1 MTEWAARRAKVLS
14 RRGFLK
20 MGGGLAGA
28 AAFGGVLAGCG
39 GGGSGGGSSGGAVEI
54 VLGFIPDE
62 AGGLQ
67 KILDQFNRENK
78 GEVQVKWRQMPASS
92 AEFFEQMQAELQSGR
107 STMDV
112 IAGDVVWPAQF
123 AANGYIL
130 DLSDRFTQKMQGDY
144 LEGPVQA
151 VQFEGKTYG
160 VPWFTDAGMFYYRTD
175 LLEKSGFS
183 EPPKT
188 WEEMKSMAQKVQA
201 DRGTKFGYVFQGAQ
215 DEGGV
220 VDALEHIWNA
230 GGDVLD
236 GDRVII
242 DSPESAEGLKLRR
255 SLITDGLAPEASGD
269 YTTQESQASFTNGD
283 VVFMRNWPFVYG
295 LLSDPETSKVK
306 PGQVDIGALPVAN
319 EGDTSFSGLGG
330 WNFMVN
336 ATAEDKIEEIWAF
349 IEYMSAPEQQ
359 QTFAVESARL
369 PTLKSLYEDEK
380 VLDKLPVARL
390 GQEALQNTRPRPV
403 SPLYSDMSLE
413 MAEEFNAALKGEV
426 SVEKA
431 LADLQ
436 KGLQEI
442 SDQA

>member
-1 MTEWAARRAKVLS
+1 MDRTMRRARGVS

-20 MGGGLAGA
+20 MGGLAGA
-28 AAFGGVLAGCG
+28 AVLGGGLVAGCG
-39 GGGSGGGSSGGAVEI
+39 GGEESSGGAVEI

-67 KILDQFNRENK
+67 TLLDRFNKQNK
-78 GEVQVKWRQMPASS
+78 GEIQVKWRQMPASS

-107 STMDV
+107 STMDI

-123 AANGYIL
+123 AANNYIL
-130 DLSDRFTQKMQGDY
+130 DLSDRFTQKMQADY

-151 VQFEGKTYG
+151 VQFQGKTYG
-160 VPWFTDAGMFYYRTD
+160 VPWFTDAGMFYYRKD
-175 LLEKSGFS
+175 LLENAGFS
-183 EPPKT
+183 EPPRT
-188 WEEMKSMAQKVQA
+188 WDEMKDMSERIRA
-201 DRGTKFGYVFQGAQ
+201 DSGTKFGYVFQGAQ

-236 GDRVII
+236 GSRVII
-242 DSPESAEGLKLRR
+242 DSPESAEGLNLRR
-255 SLITDGLAPEASGD
+255 SLLTDGVAPQASGD

-306 PGQVDIGALPVAN
+306 PGQVDIGALPVAG

-336 ATAEDKIEEIWAF
+336 ATAEDKLEEIWTF
-349 IEYMSAPEQQ
+349 IEFMSAPEQQ

-369 PTLKSLYEDEK
+369 PTLKSLYEDDE

-390 GQEALQNTRPRPV
+390 GREALENTRPRPV

-413 MAEEFNAALKGEV
+413 MAEQFNAALKGDVPVDE
-426 SVEKA
+426 A
-431 LADLQ
+431 LANLQ
-436 KGLQEI
+436 TGLQEI
-442 SDQA
+442 ADQA

>member
-1 MTEWAARRAKVLS
+1 MKRPAARGAAGIS
-14 RRGFLK
+14 RRRFLK
-20 MGGGLAGA
+20 MGGGIAGA
-28 AAFGGVLAGCG
+28 AALGGVLAGCG
-39 GGGSGGGSSGGAVEI
+39 GGEESSGGAVEI
-54 VLGFIPDE
+54 TLGFIPDE

-67 KILDQFNRENK
+67 KILDRFNRENR

-92 AEFFEQMQAELQSGR
+92 AEFFEQMQAELQSGK

-123 AANGYIL
+123 AANEYIL
-130 DLSDRFTQKMQGDY
+130 DLSDRFTAKMQKDY

-151 VQFEGKTYG
+151 VQYEGKTYG

-188 WEEMKSMAQKVQA
+188 WEEMKKMSEKVRAEQ
-201 DRGTKFGYVFQGAQ
+201 GTKFGFAFQGAQ

-236 GDRVII
+236 GDKVII
-242 DSPESAEGLKLRR
+242 DSPESAEGLNLRR
-255 SLITDGLAPEASGD
+255 SLLTDGVAPEASGD

-295 LLSDPETSKVK
+295 LLTDPEISKVK
-306 PGQVDIGALPVAN
+306 PGQVDIGALPVAGA
-319 EGDTSFSGLGG
+319 GDTSFSGLGG

-336 ATAEDKIEEIWAF
+336 AGAEDKIEEIWAF
-349 IEYMSAPEQQ
+349 IEFMSAPEQQ

-369 PTLKSLYEDEK
+369 PTLRGLYEDDE
-380 VLDKLPVARL
+380 VLKELPVARL
-390 GQEALQNTRPRPV
+390 GREALENTRLRPL
-403 SPLYSDMSLE
+403 SPVYSDMSLE
-413 MAEEFNAALKGEV
+413 MAEQFNAALKGDV
-426 SVEKA
+426 PVDRA

-436 KGLQEI
+436 TGLQDI
-442 SDQA
+442 ADQAP

>member
-1 MTEWAARRAKVLS
+1 MDGAGMRRARGVS

-20 MGGGLAGA
+20 MGGLAGA
-28 AAFGGVLAGCG
+28 AVLGGGLVAGCG
-39 GGGSGGGSSGGAVEI
+39 GGEESSGGAVEVI
-54 VLGFIPDE
+54 LGFIPDE

-67 KILDQFNRENK
+67 TLLDRFNKQHK
-78 GEVQVKWRQMPASS
+78 GEIQVKWRQMPASS
-92 AEFFEQMQAELQSGR
+92 AEFFEQMQAELQSGK

-151 VQFEGKTYG
+151 VQYEGKTYG

-188 WEEMKSMAQKVQA
+188 WEEMKRMSGKVRA
-201 DRGTKFGYVFQGAQ
+201 DSGTKFGYVFQGAQ

-236 GDRVII
+236 GSRVII

-255 SLITDGLAPEASGD
+255 SLITDGVAPQASGD

-295 LLSDPETSKVK
+295 LLSDPETSSVK
-306 PGQVDIGALPVAN
+306 PGQVDIGALPVAG

-336 ATAEDKIEEIWAF
+336 ATAEDKIEEIWTF
-349 IEYMSAPEQQ
+349 IEFMSAPEQQ

-369 PTLKSLYEDEK
+369 PTLKSLYEDDE
-380 VLDKLPVARL
+380 VLDKLPVAKL
-390 GQEALQNTRPRPV
+390 GREALENTRPRPV

-413 MAEEFNAALKGEV
+413 MAEQFNASLKGEV
-426 SVEKA
+426 PVEEA
-431 LADLQ
+431 LANLQ
-436 KGLQEI
+436 KGLQDI
-442 SDQA
+442 ADQA

>member
-1 MTEWAARRAKVLS
+1 MNEARRATGIS
-14 RRGFLK
+14 RRKFLR
-20 MGGGLAGA
+20 MGGGIAGA
-28 AAFGGVLAGCG
+28 AALGGVLAGCG
-39 GGGSGGGSSGGAVEI
+39 GGGEDAGGAVKI
-54 VLGFIPDE
+54 TLGFIPDE

-67 KILDQFNRENK
+67 KILDRFNRENR
-78 GEVQVKWRQMPASS
+78 GEIQVEWRQMPASS
-92 AEFFEQMQAELQSGR
+92 AEFFEQMQAELQSGQ

-112 IAGDVVWPAQF
+112 IGGDVVWPAQF

-130 DLSDRFTQKMQGDY
+130 DLSDRFTQKMQRDY
-144 LEGPVQA
+144 LEGPIQA
-151 VQFEGKTYG
+151 VQYEGKTYG

-183 EPPKT
+183 GPPKT
-188 WEEMKSMAQKVQA
+188 WEEMKSMSEKVRA
-201 DRGTKFGYVFQGAQ
+201 DQGTKFGFVFQGAQ

-236 GDRVII
+236 GNKVII
-242 DSPESAEGLKLRR
+242 DSPESAEGLNLRR
-255 SLITDGLAPEASGD
+255 SLLTDGVAPQASGD

-295 LLSDPETSKVK
+295 LLSDPETSEIK
-306 PGQVDIGALPVAN
+306 PGQVDIGALPVAGA
-319 EGDTSFSGLGG
+319 GDTSFSGLGG

-336 ATAEDKIEEIWAF
+336 AAAEDKIEEIWAF

-369 PTLKSLYEDEK
+369 PTLRSLYEDDE

-403 SPLYSDMSLE
+403 SPVYSDMSLE
-413 MAEEFNAALKGEV
+413 MAEQFNAALKGEV
-426 SVEKA
+426 SVDKA
-431 LADLQ
+431 LAELQ
-436 KGLQEI
+436 TGLQEI

>member
-1 MTEWAARRAKVLS
+1 MNGATMRRVGGRGVS

-20 MGGGLAGA
+20 IGGLAGA
-28 AAFGGVLAGCG
+28 AVLGGGLMAGCG
-39 GGGSGGGSSGGAVEI
+39 GGGQSSGGAVEI
-54 VLGFIPDE
+54 TLGFIPDE

-67 KILDQFNRENK
+67 TLLDRFNRENK
-78 GEVQVKWRQMPASS
+78 GEIRVTWRQMPASS
-92 AEFFEQMQAELQSGR
+92 AEFFEQMQAELQSGK

-112 IAGDVVWPAQF
+112 IGGDVVWPAQF
-123 AANGYIL
+123 AANGYLL
-130 DLSDRFTQKMQGDY
+130 DLSDRFTQEMQGDY
-144 LEGPVQA
+144 LEGPIQA
-151 VQFEGKTYG
+151 VQYEGKTYG

-183 EPPKT
+183 EPPGT
-188 WEEMKSMAQKVQA
+188 WDEMKRMSEKVRA
-201 DRGTKFGYVFQGAQ
+201 DSGTKHGFVFQGAQ

-236 GDRVII
+236 GNRVII
-242 DSPESAEGLKLRR
+242 DSPESAQGLRLRR
-255 SLITDGLAPEASGD
+255 SLITDGVAPEASGD

-283 VVFMRNWPFVYG
+283 VVFMRNWPFVHA
-295 LLSDPETSKVK
+295 LLSDPETSRVK
-306 PGQVDIGALPVAN
+306 PGQVDIGALPVAD

-336 ATAEDKIEEIWAF
+336 AGAENKIEEIWAF
-349 IEYMSAPEQQ
+349 IEFMSAPEQQ
-359 QTFAVESARL
+359 QTFAIESARL
-369 PTLKSLYEDEK
+369 PTLKALYEDDE

-390 GQEALQNTRPRPV
+390 GREALENTRPRPV

-426 SVEKA
+426 SVDQA
-431 LADLQ
+431 LAGLQ
-436 KGLQEI
+436 KGLQNI
-442 SDQA
+442 ADQA

>member
-1 MTEWAARRAKVLS
+1 MDGAGMRRARGVS

-20 MGGGLAGA
+20 MGGLVGA
-28 AAFGGVLAGCG
+28 AVLGGSLVAGCG
-39 GGGSGGGSSGGAVEI
+39 GGESSGGAVE
-54 VLGFIPDE
+54 VTLGFIPDE

-67 KILDQFNRENK
+67 TLLDRFNKQHK
-78 GEVQVKWRQMPASS
+78 GEIQVKWRQMPASS
-92 AEFFEQMQAELQSGR
+92 AEFFEQMQAELQSGK

-151 VQFEGKTYG
+151 VQYEGKTYG

-188 WEEMKSMAQKVQA
+188 WEEMKRMSGKVRA
-201 DRGTKFGYVFQGAQ
+201 DSGTKFGYVFQGAQ

-236 GDRVII
+236 GSRVII

-255 SLITDGLAPEASGD
+255 SLITDGVAPQASGD

-295 LLSDPETSKVK
+295 LLSDPETSSVK
-306 PGQVDIGALPVAN
+306 PGQVDIGALPVAS
-319 EGDTSFSGLGG
+319 EEDTSFSGLGG

-336 ATAEDKIEEIWAF
+336 ATAEDKIEEIWTF
-349 IEYMSAPEQQ
+349 IEFMSAPEQQ

-369 PTLKSLYEDEK
+369 PTLKSLYEDDE
-380 VLDKLPVARL
+380 VLDKLPVAKL
-390 GQEALQNTRPRPV
+390 GREALENTRPRPV

-413 MAEEFNAALKGEV
+413 MAEQFNASLKGEV
-426 SVEKA
+426 PVEEA
-431 LADLQ
+431 LANLQ
-436 KGLQEI
+436 KGLQDI
-442 SDQA
+442 ADQA

>member
-1 MTEWAARRAKVLS
+1 
-14 RRGFLK
+14 
-20 MGGGLAGA
+20 
-28 AAFGGVLAGCG
+28 
-39 GGGSGGGSSGGAVEI
+39 
-54 VLGFIPDE
+54 
-62 AGGLQ
+62 
-67 KILDQFNRENK
+67 
-78 GEVQVKWRQMPASS
+78 MPASS

-130 DLSDRFTQKMQGDY
+130 DLSDRFTQKMQGKY

-175 LLEKSGFS
+175 LLEESGFS

-188 WEEMKSMAQKVQA
+188 WEEMKSMSEKVRS
-201 DRGTKFGYVFQGAQ
+201 DSGTRFGYVFQGAE

-236 GDRVII
+236 GNRVII

-255 SLITDGLAPEASGD
+255 SLITDGVAPQASGD

-295 LLSDPETSKVK
+295 LLSDPETSRVK
-306 PGQVDIGALPVAN
+306 PGQVDIGALPVAS

-336 ATAEDKIEEIWAF
+336 ATAEDKIEEIWTF
-349 IEYMSAPEQQ
+349 IEFMSAPEQQ

-369 PTLKSLYEDEK
+369 PTLKSLYEDEE
-380 VLDKLPVARL
+380 VLDKLPVAKL
-390 GQEALQNTRPRPV
+390 GREALENTRPRPV

-413 MAEEFNAALKGEV
+413 MAEQFNASLKGEV
-426 SVEKA
+426 PVEEA
-431 LADLQ
+431 LANLQ
-436 KGLQEI
+436 KGLQDI

>member
-1 MTEWAARRAKVLS
+1 MDRAGMRRARGVS

-20 MGGGLAGA
+20 MGGLVGA
-28 AAFGGVLAGCG
+28 AVLGGSLVAGCG
-39 GGGSGGGSSGGAVEI
+39 GGESSGGAVE
-54 VLGFIPDE
+54 VTLGFIPDE

-67 KILDQFNRENK
+67 TLLDRFNKQHK
-78 GEVQVKWRQMPASS
+78 GEIQVKWRQMPASS
-92 AEFFEQMQAELQSGR
+92 AEFFQQMQAELQSGK

-151 VQFEGKTYG
+151 VQYEGKTYG

-188 WEEMKSMAQKVQA
+188 WEEMKRMSGKVRA
-201 DRGTKFGYVFQGAQ
+201 DSGTKFGYVFQGAQ

-236 GDRVII
+236 GSRVII

-255 SLITDGLAPEASGD
+255 SLITDGVAPQASGD

-295 LLSDPETSKVK
+295 LLSDPETSSVK
-306 PGQVDIGALPVAN
+306 PEQVDIGALPVAG

-336 ATAEDKIEEIWAF
+336 ATAEDKIEEIWTF
-349 IEYMSAPEQQ
+349 IEFMSAPEQQ

-369 PTLKSLYEDEK
+369 PTLKSLYEDDE
-380 VLDKLPVARL
+380 VLDKLPVAKL
-390 GQEALQNTRPRPV
+390 GREALENTRPRPV

-413 MAEEFNAALKGEV
+413 MAEQFNASLKGEV
-426 SVEKA
+426 PVEEA
-431 LADLQ
+431 LANLQ
-436 KGLQEI
+436 KGLQDI
-442 SDQA
+442 ADQA

>member
-1 MTEWAARRAKVLS
+1 MEGTTMRRVRGVS

-20 MGGGLAGA
+20 MGGLAGA
-28 AAFGGVLAGCG
+28 AVLGGGLAAGCG
-39 GGGSGGGSSGGAVEI
+39 GGESSGGAVEI

-67 KILDQFNRENK
+67 TLLDRFNKQNK
-78 GEVQVKWRQMPASS
+78 GEIQVKWRQMPASS

-107 STMDV
+107 SSMDV

-123 AANGYIL
+123 AATDYIL

-151 VQFEGKTYG
+151 VQYEGKTYG
-160 VPWFTDAGMFYYRTD
+160 VPWFTDAGMFYYRKD

-188 WEEMKSMAQKVQA
+188 WEEMKSMSERVRA
-201 DRGTKFGYVFQGAQ
+201 DSGTKFGYVFQGAQ

-236 GDRVII
+236 GSRVII
-242 DSPESAEGLKLRR
+242 ESPESAEGLQLRR
-255 SLITDGLAPEASGD
+255 SLITDGVAPQASGD

-295 LLSDPETSKVK
+295 LLSDPEISQVK
-306 PGQVDIGALPVAN
+306 PDQVDIGALPVAG

-336 ATAEDKIEEIWAF
+336 ATAEDKIEEIWTF
-349 IEYMSAPEQQ
+349 IEFMSAPEQQ
-359 QTFAVESARL
+359 QTFAIESARL
-369 PTLKSLYEDEK
+369 PTLKSLYEDDA
-380 VLDKLPVARL
+380 VLDKLPVAKL
-390 GQEALQNTRPRPV
+390 GREALQNTRPRPV

-413 MAEEFNAALKGEV
+413 MADQFNAALKGDV
-426 SVEKA
+426 PVDGA
-431 LADLQ
+431 LANLQ
-436 KGLQEI
+436 KGLQDI
-442 SDQA
+442 ADQA

>member
-1 MTEWAARRAKVLS
+1 MNEARRATGIS
-14 RRGFLK
+14 RRKFLR
-20 MGGGLAGA
+20 MGGGIAGA
-28 AAFGGVLAGCG
+28 AALGGVLAGCG
-39 GGGSGGGSSGGAVEI
+39 GGGEDAGGAVKI
-54 VLGFIPDE
+54 TLGFIPDE

-67 KILDQFNRENK
+67 KILDRFNRENR
-78 GEVQVKWRQMPASS
+78 GEIQVEWRQMPASS
-92 AEFFEQMQAELQSGR
+92 AEFFEQMQAELQSGQ

-112 IAGDVVWPAQF
+112 IGGDVVWPAQF

-130 DLSDRFTQKMQGDY
+130 DLSDRFTQKMQRDY
-144 LEGPVQA
+144 LEGPIQA
-151 VQFEGKTYG
+151 VQYEGKTYG

-183 EPPKT
+183 GPPKT
-188 WEEMKSMAQKVQA
+188 WEEMKSMSEKVRA
-201 DRGTKFGYVFQGAQ
+201 DQGTKFGFVFQGAQ

-236 GDRVII
+236 GNKVII
-242 DSPESAEGLKLRR
+242 DSPESAEGLNLRR
-255 SLITDGLAPEASGD
+255 SLLTDGVAPQASGD

-295 LLSDPETSKVK
+295 LLSDLETSEIK
-306 PGQVDIGALPVAN
+306 PGQVDIGALPVAGA
-319 EGDTSFSGLGG
+319 GDTSFSGLGG

-336 ATAEDKIEEIWAF
+336 AAAEDKIEEIWAF

-369 PTLKSLYEDEK
+369 PTLRSLYEDDE

-403 SPLYSDMSLE
+403 SPVYSDMSLE
-413 MAEEFNAALKGEV
+413 MAEQFNAALKGEV
-426 SVEKA
+426 SVDKA
-431 LADLQ
+431 LAELQ
-436 KGLQEI
+436 TGLQEI